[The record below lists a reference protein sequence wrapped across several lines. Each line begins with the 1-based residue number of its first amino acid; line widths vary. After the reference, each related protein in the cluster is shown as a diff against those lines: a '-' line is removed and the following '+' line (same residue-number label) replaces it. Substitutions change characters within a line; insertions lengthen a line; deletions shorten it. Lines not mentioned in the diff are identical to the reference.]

1 MVIGRR
7 LNKAFNRNNVKKV
20 DRKAKP
26 VSFLFKTHECLF
38 VVSRRINLNSFM
50 LKVCQLGLDKPNF
63 NFFIFL
69 F

>member
-26 VSFLFKTHECLF
+26 VSFLFKTDECLF
-38 VVSRRINLNSFM
+38 VVSI
-50 LKVCQLGLDKPNF
+50 
-63 NFFIFL
+63 
-69 F
+69 